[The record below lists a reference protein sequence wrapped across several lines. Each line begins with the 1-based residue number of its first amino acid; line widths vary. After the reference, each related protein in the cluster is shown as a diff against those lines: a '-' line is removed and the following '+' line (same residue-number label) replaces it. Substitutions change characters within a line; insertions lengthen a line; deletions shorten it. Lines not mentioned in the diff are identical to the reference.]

1 MNEKL
6 TLEWCFKY
14 YNARIIIADTTTFAN
29 VRCMGIPNSPQAL
42 DALEKYGQLQ
52 LRPLSSL
59 TDEEKKHIDK
69 FLTYREGFWYNWNK
83 TLLGLITHCFSFSVK
98 DLIDYLRSINT
109 DVDNCEERGI
119 AVYE

>member
-1 MNEKL
+1 MEKL

-14 YNARIIIADTTTFAN
+14 YNARIIIADTTAFAN

-59 TDEEKKHIDK
+59 TDEEEYQLELLDNYFDIINDTGLKVATGDVKFIDT
-69 FLTYREGFWYNWNK
+69 LREWNVDID
-83 TLLGLITHCFSFSVK
+83 GLQQ
-98 DLIDYLRSINT
+98 
-109 DVDNCEERGI
+109 RGV

>member
-1 MNEKL
+1 MEKL

-59 TDEEKKHIDK
+59 TDEEKEELRTLANLYENGDVEYLLEGGYLALTLKNCSDISNYLYGLNID
-69 FLTYREGFWYNWNK
+69 FETPSLQ
-83 TLLGLITHCFSFSVK
+83 
-98 DLIDYLRSINT
+98 
-109 DVDNCEERGI
+109 ERGI

>member
-59 TDEEKKHIDK
+59 TDEEKDILNFIDCQIK
-69 FLTYREGFWYNWNK
+69 VIHSYDVLYRLNW
-83 TLLGLITHCFSFSVK
+83 IRVSERQK
-98 DLIDYLRSINT
+98 DLIDKFREWNIDIDGLQ
-109 DVDNCEERGI
+109 ERGI